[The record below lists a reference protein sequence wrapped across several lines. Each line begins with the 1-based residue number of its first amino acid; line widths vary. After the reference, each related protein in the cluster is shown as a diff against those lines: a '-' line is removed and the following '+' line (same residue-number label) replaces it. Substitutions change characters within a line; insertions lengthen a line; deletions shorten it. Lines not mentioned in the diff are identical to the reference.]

1 MTGQRD
7 LHFSF
12 SIVGGMVFEVV
23 EFTLEEAFSEPFI
36 LNLEL
41 ASDDSNTS
49 SASPA
54 WNPSPPAISSS
65 DSTASPARST
75 FIARPA
81 AAALLCCLGMTSI
94 TMKSRV

>member
-54 WNPSPPAISSS
+54 
-65 DSTASPARST
+65 
-75 FIARPA
+75 
-81 AAALLCCLGMTSI
+81 
-94 TMKSRV
+94 